1 MALNSLLNLLGGN
14 SITIGGDT
22 ITQKANNL
30 YTIGEGSKAFDY
42 GVAGEPVAVNEATIF
57 NILQPSSGPL
67 LGKRVEFNG
76 FNTEN
81 INPNDLRSVAN
92 PTFLYPEESEG
103 YTRGTQIDNFV
114 RGGAKYAREARETD
128 TRRITRFLAS
138 SNGQQFIA
146 KQVALQ
152 LLNPR
157 EETNLFNG
165 GLSLLASVGSSG
177 VVNFR
182 RHGLVPTPA
191 NSTLAQGLE
200 LNPINLGGFGE
211 AIGIESIG
219 LGGDYISV
227 TPFNRTQN
235 FGTGDPGKPSAQNFL
250 QKLIDLDRPK
260 DPRVY
265 QAGTMNEDFSANI
278 DKIDKLNVLDVVSG
292 YNGGQNLPPVF
303 KGKLDENGDQ
313 ILEELSAR
321 ELKDMVNFRFEVINY
336 NSLSS
341 DLIVFRAFIDGYS
354 DRYSANHN
362 TVKYNGRA
370 EEFYTYN
377 SFNRDISIDFK
388 IAAQSRHEMRPLYR
402 KLNYL
407 VAQTAPSYSNTSG
420 RIQTP
425 YVNLTMGDYFNNIPG
440 VITAV
445 NIGWKQDY
453 TWEIALDKRTTETE
467 EIDAGGN
474 PVVVSTTTG
483 QDSQML
489 VLPHVLDVSVS
500 FQPIHSFTPRNDLNT
515 PFIGIND
522 YLETNLETL

>member
-1 MALNSLLNLLGGN
+1 MALNSLLDLLGGN

-146 KQVALQ
+146 KQVTLQ

-453 TWEIALDKRTTETE
+453 TWEIALDRNLKETPT
-467 EIDAGGN
+467 GTQ
-474 PVVVSTTTG
+474 TTTG
-483 QDSQML
+483 LDAQML